1 MHDGHQVL
9 HHFLLPSMIPR
20 FEKESSM
27 GPVASFLSSFP
38 FLWFWHHPI
47 EESAMPTQP
56 FDPYAVL
63 NVSRRATTAQ
73 IKAAYHL
80 LAKQLHPD
88 TALPELYADD
98 RRSETEKQFQ
108 RLRDAYTILGTS
120 EKKAAY
126 DASVSEPVPIPLP
139 SPPSSPPVRPSV
151 PESDVTLLQIPCSV
165 FLQGG
170 SIELE
175 VEGHTRP
182 LAIDVAA
189 GTDVGQEIRTAI
201 GTVIVFPLNT
211 AHEWIVER
219 DFYLRIPVTAEQ
231 IRLGAVVHAK
241 TGHPVPPVRLVPGN
255 PLKEW
260 VFPGKGLPA
269 HGDLP
274 AGDLHLLLA
283 AAPGETGSPI
293 A

>member
-1 MHDGHQVL
+1 
-9 HHFLLPSMIPR
+9 
-20 FEKESSM
+20 
-27 GPVASFLSSFP
+27 
-38 FLWFWHHPI
+38 
-47 EESAMPTQP
+47 MPTQP
-56 FDPYAVL
+56 LNPYAVL
-63 NVSRRATTAQ
+63 NVPRSATATQ
-73 IKAAYHL
+73 IKAAYHM

-88 TALPELYADD
+88 TALPELYADTC
-98 RRSETEKQFQ
+98 RSRTEKQFQ
-108 RLRDAYTILGTS
+108 QLLEAYAILGTPVT
-120 EKKAAY
+120 KAAY
-126 DASVSEPVPIPLP
+126 DASVSEPVHIPLP
-139 SPPSSPPVRPSV
+139 SPPSPPTAAPPV
-151 PESDVTLLQIPCSV
+151 PESDITILQIPCSV

-170 SIELE
+170 AIELE

-201 GTVIVFPLNT
+201 GTIIVFPINT
-211 AHEWIVER
+211 SHEWIVER

-231 IRLGAVVHAK
+231 IRSGAVVQAK

-269 HGDLP
+269 HHGLP

-283 AAPGETGSPI
+283 AAPGETGRPI